1 MEPKEV
7 VIISGKGG
15 TGKTSITGAF
25 AALFKKLVLA
35 DCDVDAADLH
45 LILKP
50 EIIQKEDFYSGHEP
64 KWIEEKCVFCGTCEE
79 MCRFDAISIDG
90 QNFNLD
96 LNSCEGCGVCVH
108 FCPEEAFLFE
118 DRWCGHWMISKT
130 KYGPMVHARLGIG
143 AENSGKLVSFVR
155 QKAREIAISQNI
167 DKILIDG
174 PPGIGCPVIA
184 SVTGTHFVVII
195 TEPTVSGI
203 HDMER
208 VISLTKHFNIPAG
221 VIVNKWDL
229 NEDITQKIEEKC
241 LDEGLTCLG
250 RLPYDPVFTKAQIN
264 GTNIVDYT
272 QSKVKNELVN
282 IYNKL
287 VKIIVN

>member
-15 TGKTSITGAF
+15 TGKTSITGALG
-25 AALFKKLVLA
+25 ALFKKLVLA

-45 LILKP
+45 LIVKP
-50 EIIQKEDFYSGHEP
+50 EVIKKEDFYSGHEP

-90 QNFNLD
+90 TKLHLD

-118 DRWCGHWMISKT
+118 DRWCGHWMVSKT
-130 KYGPMVHARLGIG
+130 KYGPMVHAKLGIG

-155 QKAREIAISQNI
+155 QKAREIAISENI

-184 SVTGTHFVVII
+184 AVTGTHFVVII

-208 VISLTKHFNIPAG
+208 VVALTKHFNIPAG

-229 NEDITQKIEEKC
+229 NEDITYKIEEKC
-241 LDEGLTCLG
+241 KNEGLIFLG
-250 RLPYDPVFTKAQIN
+250 RLPYDPVFTKAQMNGSNIIEYSESQVKDTIIKIYDKLIN
-264 GTNIVDYT
+264 VIN
-272 QSKVKNELVN
+272 
-282 IYNKL
+282 
-287 VKIIVN
+287 